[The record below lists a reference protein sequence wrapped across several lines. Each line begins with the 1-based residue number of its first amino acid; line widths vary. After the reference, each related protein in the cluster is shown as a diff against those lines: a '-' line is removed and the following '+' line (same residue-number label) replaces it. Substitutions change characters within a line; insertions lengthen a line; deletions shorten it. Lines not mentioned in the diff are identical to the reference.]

1 MVYKNAQATSAK
13 MEEIQEE
20 TSKDSCLMRIT
31 KYVTE
36 GWPTRR
42 DQIPADV
49 KS

>member
-20 TSKDSCLMRIT
+20 TAKDSCLMRI
-31 KYVTE
+31 KRYVTE

-49 KS
+49 KP